1 MAIFNDLQPT
11 ETVEDSDEILLHQND
26 IDKRV
31 NFEVATAIN
40 WATLQGYTYEGV
52 HELGTVYT
60 TLNSFATSSGIA
72 YFPKYNTTVP
82 YTSTS
87 SNPATDSNLARLSY
101 KDYISNIE
109 AVRTEWATLEDYTY
123 EGLHSSGTV
132 YTTLNSFA
140 ISSTSGIAYF
150 PRYDTAVPYT
160 STVAEPAND
169 TKLTL
174 QSYKDYKNS
183 VDNTY
188 TVGTTLQRFDATNP
202 NTLYP
207 WQTWLLIQG
216 DVSIR
221 LGDGTAQSTTA
232 QGTNTPAV
240 PLLAHTHSMNHDH
253 PSTTTSSVGDHSH
266 NTFNR
271 IDQTEEQGEDGWH
284 LQTSGGENEPYSQ
297 QGYTD
302 AAGAHDHNVDIP
314 NYVGNTGSTGESS
327 AYLDVRGAFIKM
339 NLWLRTA

>member
-87 SNPATDSNLARLSY
+87 SNPATDSNLTKQSY
-101 KDYISNIE
+101 RDYKANVD
-109 AVRTEWATLEDYTY
+109 AVRDIGSTL
-123 EGLHSSGTV
+123 
-132 YTTLNSFA
+132 
-140 ISSTSGIAYF
+140 
-150 PRYDTAVPYT
+150 
-160 STVAEPAND
+160 
-169 TKLTL
+169 K
-174 QSYKDYKNS
+174 
-183 VDNTY
+183 
-188 TVGTTLQRFDATNP
+188 RFDATDP
-202 NTLYP
+202 NDLYP

-221 LGDGTAQSTTA
+221 LGDGTLQSTTT
-232 QGTNTPAV
+232 QGNNTPAV
-240 PLLAHTHSMNHDH
+240 PLLDHAHTMNHDH
-253 PSTTTSSVGDHSH
+253 PTATAASNGAHVHSMDHDHPAITTSTAGDHAHS
-266 NTFNR
+266 TFNR
-271 IDQTEEQGEDGWH
+271 VDNTGSGEDGWH
-284 LQTSGGENEPYSQ
+284 LQESGGEDEPFQ
-297 QGYTD
+297 QLGYTD
-302 AAGAHDHNVDIP
+302 TTGSHNHTADIPNYTGNTGANTEHTHTVDIP
-314 NYVGNTGSTGESS
+314 NYVGNTGSTGESTPT
-327 AYLDVRGAFIKM
+327 LDVRGAFIKM